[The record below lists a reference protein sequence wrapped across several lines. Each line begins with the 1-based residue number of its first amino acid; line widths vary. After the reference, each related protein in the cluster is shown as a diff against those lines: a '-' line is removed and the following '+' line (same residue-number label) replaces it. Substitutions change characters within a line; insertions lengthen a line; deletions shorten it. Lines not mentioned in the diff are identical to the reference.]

1 MQAVNRSRMIAWS
14 MVGPAT
20 RDEPWPWLFSGE
32 IDGLVTS
39 LPDLG
44 STTRASRKNRAEPRI
59 SG

>member
-1 MQAVNRSRMIAWS
+1 MIAWS